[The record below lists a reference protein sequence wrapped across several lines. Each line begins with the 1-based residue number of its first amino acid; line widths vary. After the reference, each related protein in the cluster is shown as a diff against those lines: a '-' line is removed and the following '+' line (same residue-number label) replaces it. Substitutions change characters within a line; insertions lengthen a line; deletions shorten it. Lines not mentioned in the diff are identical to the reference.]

1 MDVAKLV
8 GDEQVETLDEAMCHV
23 YSEYDPSPICDIGP
37 MTQGARIWGP
47 GFIDGQR
54 VRRGT

>member
-23 YSEYDPSPICDIGP
+23 YSEYDPSPSCVGP
-37 MTQGARIWGP
+37 MTQAATVWDP